1 MNKPILREK
10 VSEDIIVQINL
21 AGKRFKRR
29 IVGQDFSDKEDHF
42 FMQTAG
48 GERRRPFPSPGH
60 HSARFALRYFSH
72 LTPFFHC

>member
-29 IVGQDFSDKEDHF
+29 MVGQHF
-42 FMQTAG
+42 Q
-48 GERRRPFPSPGH
+48 
-60 HSARFALRYFSH
+60 
-72 LTPFFHC
+72 

>member
-29 IVGQDFSDKEDHF
+29 IAGEDF
-42 FMQTAG
+42 Q
-48 GERRRPFPSPGH
+48 
-60 HSARFALRYFSH
+60 
-72 LTPFFHC
+72 